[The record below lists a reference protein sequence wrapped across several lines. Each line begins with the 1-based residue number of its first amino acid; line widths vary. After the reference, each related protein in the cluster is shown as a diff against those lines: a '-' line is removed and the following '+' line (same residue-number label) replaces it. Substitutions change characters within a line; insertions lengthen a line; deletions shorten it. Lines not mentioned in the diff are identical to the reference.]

1 MSLTDAFKKLEEG
14 LKDLSQLEV
23 RTFTGDISAQ
33 IKGYSGTLDVGK
45 IVDAEVKKGTVTLK
59 LYTRLDADGDSDHF
73 FDIGPIDPVVVEA
86 HASAFEM
93 GQEIRRSYLELFK
106 DVAIKIIN

>member
-1 MSLTDAFKKLEEG
+1 MSLTEAFSKLRDG

-33 IKGYSGTLDVGK
+33 IKGHTGKLDVGT
-45 IVDAEVKKGTVTLK
+45 IVDSEVKKGTVKLK

-73 FDIGPIDPVVVEA
+73 FDSGPIDPVIVES

-93 GQEIRRSYLELFK
+93 GQEIRRSYLELFGDLAQTLK
-106 DVAIKIIN
+106 